1 LRNLRPR
8 ATVRRTRCKR
18 WTRRRKVSWRHLRPP
33 STEVS
38 EVDAYAYGYDEE
50 GNEVRVEEREDIPD
64 GLLT

>member
-1 LRNLRPR
+1 
-8 ATVRRTRCKR
+8 
-18 WTRRRKVSWRHLRPP
+18 
-33 STEVS
+33 VS